1 MSTLL
6 ALFFAALPIVL
17 LVAILRS
24 VDAAQGRR
32 AAEIAHQIRLT
43 DALHA
48 RLGALLAPVVTK
60 PRGRPWQVAVMV
72 ELERLD
78 VVRELLA
85 VAGDEFTSRDPRR
98 AEAFEIVLSPRETL
112 RAPASRPAAAA
123 ARRAEMEVAS
133 WT

>member
-1 MSTLL
+1 MTTVLG
-6 ALFFAALPIVL
+6 LFFAALPIVL
-17 LVAILRS
+17 LVAVLKF
-24 VDAAQGRR
+24 VEAAQSRR
-32 AAEIAHQIRLT
+32 AAEIAHQIHLT

-78 VVRELLA
+78 VVRELAA
-85 VAGDEFTSRDPRR
+85 VAVDEFTSRDPRR
-98 AEAFEIVLSPRETL
+98 PEAFQIVLSPREAP
-112 RAPASRPAAAA
+112 RARASRPAAAP
-123 ARRAEMEVAS
+123 RRAEMEVAS

>member
-1 MSTLL
+1 MTTLL
-6 ALFFAALPIVL
+6 GLFFAALPIVV
-17 LVAILRS
+17 LVAILRL
-24 VDAAQGRR
+24 VHAAQGRR
-32 AAEIAHQIRLT
+32 AAEIAHQIHLT

-48 RLGALLAPVVTK
+48 RLGALLAPVVTR

-72 ELERLD
+72 ERERLD

-85 VAGDEFTSRDPRR
+85 VAGDEFSSRDPRR
-98 AEAFEIVLSPRETL
+98 AEAFEIVLSPREEP
-112 RAPASRPAAAA
+112 RPRASRPAAA